1 MILQNQSRYLKKN
14 QNYTGI
20 PIRTQAQSGYIPS
33 GLISAIS
40 RTPFDFTFQS
50 GYIPIPVRLFVVK
63 HCYLYIPPLCQVLDT
78 FFLSE
83 IAFLRSRFLIALA
96 LHLFIVKFL
105 HLET

>member
-50 GYIPIPVRLFVVK
+50 GYIPMGRAR
-63 HCYLYIPPLCQVLDT
+63 H
-78 FFLSE
+78 
-83 IAFLRSRFLIALA
+83 LR
-96 LHLFIVKFL
+96 
-105 HLET
+105 